1 MPQVRLYL
9 SNVRPDDPG
18 YGLMGGADAGCAI
31 DERNLALAKEL
42 AAAMRTA
49 GYRNAFLVLEGD
61 EPYDGDGV

>member
-31 DERNLALAKEL
+31 DERNLAWISQTPSVYGA
-42 AAAMRTA
+42 
-49 GYRNAFLVLEGD
+49 V
-61 EPYDGDGV
+61 